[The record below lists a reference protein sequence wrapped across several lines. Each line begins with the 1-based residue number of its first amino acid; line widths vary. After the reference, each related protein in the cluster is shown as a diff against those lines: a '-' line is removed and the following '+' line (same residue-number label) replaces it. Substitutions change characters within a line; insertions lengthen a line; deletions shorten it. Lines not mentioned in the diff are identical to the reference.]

1 MNTEQAKEQV
11 RERVLDSL
19 RAHQQELK
27 RAGIVRLAVF
37 GSVARG
43 EGNPQSDVDLM
54 GDFDR
59 AKRLSLLDMAGL
71 ESRLTEIV
79 GIRVDLADRKMLK
92 DQVKLR
98 AEREAVL
105 AFE

>member
-1 MNTEQAKEQV
+1 MSEELT
-11 RERVLDSL
+11 RERVLDRL
-19 RAHQQELK
+19 RTHQQELK

-43 EGNPQSDVDLM
+43 ESNSQSDVDLM

-59 AKRLSLLDMAGL
+59 ARRLSLVDMAGL
-71 ESRLTEIV
+71 ELRLTEVV
-79 GIRVDLADRKMLK
+79 GVPVDLADRRMLK

-98 AEREAVL
+98 AEREAIL

>member
-1 MNTEQAKEQV
+1 MSEELT
-11 RERVLDSL
+11 RERVLDRL
-19 RAHQQELK
+19 RTHQQELK

-43 EGNPQSDVDLM
+43 ESNSQSDVDLM

-59 AKRLSLLDMAGL
+59 ARRLSLIDMAGL
-71 ESRLTEIV
+71 ELRLTEVV
-79 GIRVDLADRKMLK
+79 GVPVDLADRRMLK

-98 AEREAVL
+98 AEREAIL

>member
-1 MNTEQAKEQV
+1 MAEELKREQV
-11 RERVLDSL
+11 LDRL

-27 RAGIVRLAVF
+27 QAGIVRLAVF

-43 EGNPQSDVDLM
+43 ESNSQSDVDLM

-59 AKRLSLLDMAGL
+59 ARRLSLVDMAGL
-71 ESRLTEIV
+71 ELRLTEIV
-79 GIRVDLADRKMLK
+79 GVPVDLADRKMLK

-105 AFE
+105 GFE

>member
-1 MNTEQAKEQV
+1 MESSREQV
-11 RERVLDSL
+11 RERVVDRL
-19 RAHQQELK
+19 RAHQQELNQ
-27 RAGIVRLAVF
+27 AGIVRLAIF

-43 EGNPQSDVDLM
+43 ENNPQSDVDLM

-59 AKRLSLLDMAGL
+59 NKRLSLIDMAGL

-92 DQVKLR
+92 D
-98 AEREAVL
+98 
-105 AFE
+105 

>member
-1 MNTEQAKEQV
+1 LDVQMDKQQ
-11 RERVLDSL
+11 VLDRL
-19 RAHQQELK
+19 RAHQHELR

-37 GSVARG
+37 GSMARD
-43 EGNPQSDVDLM
+43 ESNPQSDVDLM

-59 AKRLSLLDMAGL
+59 TKRLTLPDMAGL

-79 GIRVDLADRKMLK
+79 GVRVDLADRKMLK
-92 DQVKLR
+92 DQVKQR